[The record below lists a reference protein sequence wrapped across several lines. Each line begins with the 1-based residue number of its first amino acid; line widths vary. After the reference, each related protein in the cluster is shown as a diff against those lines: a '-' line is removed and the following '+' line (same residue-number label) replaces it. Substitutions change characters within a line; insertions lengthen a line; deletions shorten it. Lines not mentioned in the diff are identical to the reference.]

1 MTRDQF
7 FDKLM
12 EGERASPAN
21 PLEDQEQMQKMADA
35 ISLKLDNK
43 LSTELQKIRDEIK
56 NFKKEEVKEHV
67 GDYKEEQRFKQ
78 EGAVQDYEE
87 SGSNPDQGS

>member
-1 MTRDQF
+1 VTRDQF

-12 EGERASPAN
+12 ESERASPAD

-35 ISLKLDNK
+35 ISMKLDNK

-56 NFKKEEVKEHV
+56 NIKKEEVNEHV
-67 GDYKEEQRFKQ
+67 RDHKEEQRVKQ
-78 EGAVQDYEE
+78 EGAVQAHEE
-87 SGSNPDQGS
+87 SGSNLDQGS

>member
-7 FDKLM
+7 FDKLI
-12 EGERASPAN
+12 EDERASPAN

-35 ISLKLDNK
+35 ISMKLDNK

-56 NFKKEEVKEHV
+56 NIKKEEVNEHV
-67 GDYKEEQRFKQ
+67 GDHKEEQGVKQ
-78 EGAVQDYEE
+78 EGTVQDHEE
-87 SGSNPDQGS
+87 SGSNPD

>member
-7 FDKLM
+7 FDKLI
-12 EGERASPAN
+12 EDERASPGN

-35 ISLKLDNK
+35 ISMKLDNK

-56 NFKKEEVKEHV
+56 NFKKEEVQEHV
-67 GDYKEEQRFKQ
+67 GNHKEEQRVKQ
-78 EGAVQDYEE
+78 EGTVQDHEE
-87 SGSNPDQGS
+87 SGSNTDQGS

>member
-12 EGERASPAN
+12 ESERASPDD

-56 NFKKEEVKEHV
+56 NIKKEEVKEHV
-67 GDYKEEQRFKQ
+67 RDYKEEQRVKQ
-78 EGAVQDYEE
+78 EGAVQDHEE
-87 SGSNPDQGS
+87 SGSNSDQGS

>member
-7 FDKLM
+7 FDILTK
-12 EGERASPAN
+12 EERASPQN

-35 ISLKLDNK
+35 ISMKLDNK
-43 LSTELQKIRDEIK
+43 LSTELQKIKDVIK
-56 NFKKEEVKEHV
+56 NIKKEEVNEHV
-67 GDYKEEQRFKQ
+67 RDHKAEQAVEQ
-78 EGAVQDYEE
+78 EGAVQDHEI

>member
-7 FDKLM
+7 FDILTK
-12 EGERASPAN
+12 EERASPGN

-35 ISLKLDNK
+35 ISMKLDNK

-56 NFKKEEVKEHV
+56 NIKKEEVQNNV
-67 GDYKEEQRFKQ
+67 GDHQAEQGVKQ
-78 EGAVQDYEE
+78 EGAVQNHEE

>member
-7 FDKLM
+7 FDKLI
-12 EGERASPAN
+12 EDERASPGN

-35 ISLKLDNK
+35 ISMKLDNK

-56 NFKKEEVKEHV
+56 NIKKEEVKEYV
-67 GDYKEEQRFKQ
+67 GDYKEEQGVIK
-78 EGAVQDYEE
+78 EGAVQDHEE
-87 SGSNPDQGS
+87 SGSNPD

>member
-12 EGERASPAN
+12 EEERASPGT

-43 LSTELQKIRDEIK
+43 LSSELQKIRDEIK
-56 NFKKEEVKEHV
+56 NIKKEEVDENV
-67 GDYKEEQRFKQ
+67 RDYQAEQAVKQ
-78 EGAVQDYEE
+78 EGAVQNHEVP
-87 SGSNPDQGS
+87 GSNPDQGS

>member
-12 EGERASPAN
+12 ENERASPNN

-56 NFKKEEVKEHV
+56 NFKKEEVNEHV
-67 GDYKEEQRFKQ
+67 GDHKEEQGVIK
-78 EGAVQDYEE
+78 EGAVQNHEE

>member
-7 FDKLM
+7 FDILTK
-12 EGERASPAN
+12 EERASPGN

-35 ISLKLDNK
+35 ISMKLDNK

-56 NFKKEEVKEHV
+56 NIKKEEVQEHV
-67 GDYKEEQRFKQ
+67 GDHKAEQAVKQ
-78 EGAVQDYEE
+78 EGAIQNHEE